1 MGPKQK
7 PSQFRGRPKAD
18 VPKMHDFCDYAYID
32 AYTGESLMKN
42 VHKTIIA
49 LLTAGILFACS
60 PPTSAGSESA
70 APAVLPPGIVSK
82 AEPTTFVEGVAKIN
96 ATPAFFKAL
105 AAQPD
110 VGPTINLNFIRC
122 RPRTDCSMYNKYGA
136 VAGAGILGVGGDII
150 HHADAVKDANKI
162 FEFSDEWDVV
172 AYAMYPSRAGYL
184 QLQRDTDYQE
194 GIKDRVAG
202 TYERMLYV
210 LSDGEAIYEATGSIT
225 NFHKT
230 NTRIE
235 FDDGNVVVSEFLR
248 FKKDGGRAEY
258 EKFAALFAP
267 MLKKAGGEVALSV
280 RAEMPIVSEEYWDHF
295 VSFKYPSMKAMKDL
309 MQTSEFTE
317 INIHRINGLDGS
329 LTVLGNPTKMPPKP
343 SN

>member
-1 MGPKQK
+1 MQTYLDPK
-7 PSQFRGRPKAD
+7 GRVAARYLAIAAACLALTTAIP
-18 VPKMHDFCDYAYID
+18 
-32 AYTGESLMKN
+32 
-42 VHKTIIA
+42 TIVS
-49 LLTAGILFACS
+49 TAQ
-60 PPTSAGSESA
+60 AGSHQA
-70 APAVLPPGIVSK
+70 LPPGIVPK
-82 AEPTTFVEGVAKIN
+82 AEPKTFVEGVAKIN

-136 VAGAGILGVGGDII
+136 VAGVGIVGVGGDII
-150 HHADAVKDANKI
+150 HHAEGVTDANKI

-184 QLQRDTDYQE
+184 QLQRDVDYQE

-202 TYERMLYV
+202 TYERLLYV

-230 NTRIE
+230 NTRIT
-235 FDDGNVVVSEFLR
+235 FDAGNVVVSEFLR
-248 FKKDGGRAEY
+248 FRKDGGREEY
-258 EKFAALFAP
+258 QKFADLFAP

-280 RAEMPIVSEEYWDHF
+280 RAEIPIVSEEYWDHF
-295 VSFKYPSMKAMKDL
+295 VSFKYPSMKVMKDL
-309 MQTSEFTE
+309 LQTSEFTE
-317 INIHRINGLDGS
+317 INIHRINALDGS
-329 LTVLGNPTKMPPKP
+329 LAVLANPQKMPPKP